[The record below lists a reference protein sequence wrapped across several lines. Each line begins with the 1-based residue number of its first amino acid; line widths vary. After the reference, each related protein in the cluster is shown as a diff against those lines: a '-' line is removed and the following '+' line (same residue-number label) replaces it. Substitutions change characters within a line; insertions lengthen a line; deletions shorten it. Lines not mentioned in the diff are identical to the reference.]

1 MATRM
6 ADKHDYDEDGYQFT
20 DPESQNPMDEDP
32 LSGSGYYE
40 DPLRNQSTDDDVP
53 SHAAYQGRETGKKNV
68 LRNAIIVILLI
79 LFFMLAYTYLLP
91 LFKKEPDIIPAKK
104 TETPA
109 PVTKMEPAP
118 EVKPE
123 YVAPPPPQSLNNV
136 DEKLNN
142 LDQGQQSVRMEMNTL
157 TSQLSSIQNNMSTLS
172 AQLGRQNEMLTQ
184 LSQTVTEQAQII
196 AMLNARLQE
205 AKKPAPSVVSKPRI
219 KKILIHYFLK
229 AIVPG
234 RAWLVAS
241 NGSTLTVREG
251 TSIPGYGVV
260 KLIDAQQGRVVMRS
274 GRVIRFSPDD
284 S

>member
-1 MATRM
+1 
-6 ADKHDYDEDGYQFT
+6 
-20 DPESQNPMDEDP
+20 
-32 LSGSGYYE
+32 
-40 DPLRNQSTDDDVP
+40 
-53 SHAAYQGRETGKKNV
+53 
-68 LRNAIIVILLI
+68 
-79 LFFMLAYTYLLP
+79 
-91 LFKKEPDIIPAKK
+91 
-104 TETPA
+104 
-109 PVTKMEPAP
+109 
-118 EVKPE
+118 
-123 YVAPPPPQSLNNV
+123 
-136 DEKLNN
+136 LNN

-157 TSQLSSIQNNMSTLS
+157 TSQLSSIQNNISTLS

-184 LSQTVTEQAQII
+184 LSHTVTQQAEII
-196 AMLNARLQE
+196 AVLNARLQE
-205 AKKPAPSVVSKPRI
+205 AKKPARVAVSKPRI